1 MAEHSGVSRSTGGR
15 VAEEGAVY
23 RLHGRVQVGEANVPF
38 ERAAV
43 ANSYNEARALVTQAV
58 SLEMGVDEREVEI
71 ASDSH
76 GPGLGELHRE
86 IGAFD
91 QPSAAA

>member
-1 MAEHSGVSRSTGGR
+1 MLNSLTGEVFGT
-15 VAEEGAVY
+15 EGAAY
-23 RLHGRVQVGEANVPF
+23 QFQGRVQVGEANVPF
-38 ERAAV
+38 ERAVV
-43 ANSYNEARALVTQAV
+43 ANSYGEARALATRAV

>member
-43 ANSYNEARALVTQAV
+43 ATSYGEARALVTQAV
-58 SLEMGVDEREVEI
+58 GVEMGVDETEVEI
-71 ASDSH
+71 APEPPARFGH
-76 GPGLGELHRE
+76 LPGEM
-86 IGAFD
+86 GAFD
-91 QPSAAA
+91 HPSAAA